1 VNLRNLWKVL
11 LFSSLRQKE
20 QKTLYAP
27 ALKAEQEITEGL
39 F

>member
-20 QKTLYAP
+20 QKTLR
-27 ALKAEQEITEGL
+27 
-39 F
+39 